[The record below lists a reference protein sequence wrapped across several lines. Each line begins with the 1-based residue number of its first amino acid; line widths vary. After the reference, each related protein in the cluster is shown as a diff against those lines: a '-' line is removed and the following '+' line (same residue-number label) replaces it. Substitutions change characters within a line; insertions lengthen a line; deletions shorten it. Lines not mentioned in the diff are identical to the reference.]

1 MTTMN
6 KIMTSMEGESNYF
19 CCSALKMNVLCCQY
33 YLGCF
38 LNCPNARG
46 YEEEAVQG
54 EEALPAGA
62 PPAGPQLMGLLCPK
76 CRTMC
81 QGVQAL
87 KEHMQVC

>member
-1 MTTMN
+1 
-6 KIMTSMEGESNYF
+6 
-19 CCSALKMNVLCCQY
+19 MNVVCCQY
-33 YLGCF
+33 YQGCF
-38 LNCPNARG
+38 LNCQIARG

-54 EEALPAGA
+54 EETLPAGA